1 MELRNL
7 NFIKM
12 RNLNFIY
19 EETEAQRGKVTRQ
32 GHTFSKYEPGTDSQS
47 DPESADFLEEVHLT
61 PWPSKGRAP

>member
-7 NFIKM
+7 NFIKT
-12 RNLNFIY
+12 RNLNFIC

-32 GHTFSKYEPGTDSQS
+32 GHTFSKCGPGTDSQS

-61 PWPSKGRAP
+61 PRASKERVP